1 VTAVWPW
8 LALAGLGA
16 FHGINPAMGW
26 LFAVALGL
34 QRKSRA
40 AVLWSL
46 LPIAAGHALSVAL
59 IIGAVG
65 ALRAF
70 VDPRVLQVGAA
81 IILIVFGLYR
91 LLARHRV
98 RVGMQV
104 GAFDLMLWSFLM
116 ATAHGAGL
124 MLLPVLLGMPMGILH
139 HDPSPTAIATVVGS
153 SAVSGLA
160 AVAVHTAAMWAVAG
174 SMAIAVYEWVGL
186 AFLRHRWINL
196 DLVWVLALIG
206 GGVILLVFAVW

>member
-1 VTAVWPW
+1 
-8 LALAGLGA
+8 
-16 FHGINPAMGW
+16 MGW

-59 IIGAVG
+59 VIAAVG

-70 VDPRVLQVGAA
+70 VDPMILQVGAA
-81 IILIVFGLYR
+81 AILIAFGVYR
-91 LLARHRV
+91 LFARHRA

-104 GAFDLMLWSFLM
+104 GAADLVLWSFLM

-124 MLLPVLLGMPMGILH
+124 MLLPVLLGTAVTV
-139 HDPSPTAIATVVGS
+139 SPEDMSTP
-153 SAVSGLA
+153 
-160 AVAVHTAAMWAVAG
+160 
-174 SMAIAVYEWVGL
+174 
-186 AFLRHRWINL
+186 RR
-196 DLVWVLALIG
+196 
-206 GGVILLVFAVW
+206 FAVCSAAAARARGSTLRSFK